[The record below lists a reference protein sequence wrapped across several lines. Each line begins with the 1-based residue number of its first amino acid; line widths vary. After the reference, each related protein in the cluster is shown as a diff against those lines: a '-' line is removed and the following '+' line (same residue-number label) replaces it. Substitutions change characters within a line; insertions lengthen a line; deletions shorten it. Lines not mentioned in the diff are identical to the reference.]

1 MTRGA
6 LVYTLFVLAPSGL
19 LAVLA
24 FRAVDADM
32 NERIAELERHGRDTA
47 RTLGRHVEDAIDAA
61 LRRPEEPG
69 ARAFARAGG
78 SLTYRLDAGPAPPP
92 PSEEDLQLYQTS
104 LRGGESYEH
113 ARHDSW
119 RAADAYS
126 FAAPRLRSPELR
138 GRLAFHAARALL
150 ASPDAAGDPASGLA
164 ILRDVFRDC
173 EGMTAEEDA
182 PLPLDLLAASR
193 LAASGS
199 LEPPLARAARE
210 RLARAAPALST
221 PLLAQLTAVLAP
233 EDTELAR
240 LIAERSALE
249 AALRVHPGAISG
261 TPVLGD
267 GFLLVASP
275 VAGSDAREVRRV
287 PIDLPPLEAEGFLAM
302 LAPPGPPAQPRVPA
316 HTVPVRLGEGGPE
329 LAVLRLEDPFLSVKL
344 SGIAN
349 RRRILLG
356 TVGLLVLFALGG
368 GFALVRYI
376 GRERAVARL
385 KARLLA
391 NVSHE
396 LRTPLSS
403 IRVFAE
409 LLSDA
414 RVDPSEARRYAE
426 HLLAETSRLGR
437 LLEDFIEAARTGR
450 SAEEVGPLEPVDLPA
465 LVSRIA
471 DGYAIRARREG
482 VAFEG
487 RIPGARREGRGLIA
501 VTDAAAVERI
511 LSCLLDNA
519 IKYRKKDGPAVSIE
533 LEAAGGRARLRIV
546 DNGPGIPRASR
557 ERVFEEFYRERYE
570 DFAVQGSGLGLSIAR
585 RLARKL
591 GGDVVLEESEEGSGS
606 VFSLELPLAETH
618 EPRPAPP
625 RRG

>member
-32 NERIAELERHGRDTA
+32 NERLAELERHGRDAA

-61 LRRPEEPG
+61 LRRAEEPG
-69 ARAFARAGG
+69 TRAFARAGG
-78 SLTYRLDAGPAPPP
+78 SLTYRLDAAPPP
-92 PSEEDLQLYQTS
+92 SPPSGEDLQLYQTS

-113 ARHDSW
+113 ARRDPW
-119 RAADAYS
+119 RAADAYA

-138 GRLAFHAARALL
+138 GRLAFRAARALL
-150 ASPDAAGDPASGLA
+150 ASPDAAADHAFALA
-164 ILRDVFRDC
+164 TLRDVFRDC
-173 EGMTAEEDA
+173 EGMTAEDDS

-199 LEPPLARAARE
+199 LEPTLAATARE

-221 PLLAQLTAVLAP
+221 PLLAHLREVLAP
-233 EDTELAR
+233 EDSELSRLLAAR
-240 LIAERSALE
+240 SGLE
-249 AALRVHPGAISG
+249 ASVRAHPGAISG
-261 TPVLGD
+261 PPVLGD
-267 GFLLVASP
+267 GFLLIASP

-287 PIDLPPLEAEGFLAM
+287 PIDIPPLEAEGFLAM
-302 LAPPGPPAQPRVPA
+302 LAPPGPPAQVRVPA
-316 HTVPVRLGEGGPE
+316 HSVPVRLGEGGPE
-329 LAVLRLEDPFLSVKL
+329 LAALRLEDPFLSMKL

-368 GFALVRYI
+368 GFAFIRYI

-414 RVDPSEARRYAE
+414 RVDASEARRYAE

-450 SAEEVGPLEPVDLPA
+450 DAEEVGPLEPVDLPA

-471 DGYAIRARREG
+471 DGYAIRARRDG
-482 VAFEG
+482 IAFEG
-487 RIPGARREGRGLIA
+487 RIPPGRREGRGLVA

-511 LSCLLDNA
+511 LSCLLDNTL
-519 IKYRKKDGPAVSIE
+519 KYRRKEGPTVTLE
-533 LEAAGGRARLRIV
+533 LEAVGGMARLRV
-546 DNGPGIPRASR
+546 ADNGPGIPRASR
-557 ERVFEEFYRERYE
+557 EKVFEEFYRERYE

-591 GGDVVLEESEEGSGS
+591 GGNVVLEETEAGAGSA
-606 VFSLELPLAETH
+606 FSLELPLAETH